1 MPTFVSR
8 VAAATVLRAS
18 QFRGALAFLLALL
31 FVSAAQAVVVR
42 GRVTNPLG
50 AVVPGAR
57 VQLIQAGQSVGAAIS
72 DGDGAFEIRIGDA
85 GRFTLLTSAGGYLPA
100 VGEDFYGGAS
110 EIVAKDVTI
119 AVNTV
124 RQQVSVT
131 ATGIPTPLP
140 QLTVP
145 VTVIPGEDL
154 ATRFDI
160 TQEMRQTPGAFLVQT
175 GQAGGV
181 TSLFVRG
188 GQSDANK
195 VTIDGVPAEDIGGR
209 FDFGTVS
216 STGVAG
222 LELNRGPNS
231 ALYGSDALASV
242 VSLATPRGIALEP
255 VLNYSGDAG
264 NLHTYRNEASVS
276 GAYRKLDYYTAFSRF
291 DTANAVANNKYHSAT
306 SSANLGYTLAE
317 RTLLRGTIRNAVSAS
332 GVPGAHDFFGISA
345 NAKEGDQDIYAQ
357 GTLDHRTLGGWH
369 NLVRYGVARKREQF
383 TTFSPVGTAVTAFGF
398 TTYFGNIV
406 KIRGA
411 NGYETS
417 GQASIAFGGTY
428 PQRYDQVSNRDE
440 LYYQTDYAIT
450 HHLTALFGFRYEN
463 ERGAFRYPVFGS
475 DQSLQRTNFQYTGQL
490 QGDIRNRVF
499 YSLGGAVEKNH
510 LYGTRGTPRLG
521 LAWVAVRPSDKTFRG
536 TRLRFD
542 VSRGVQEP
550 SLNVEFSSLYRTLLS
565 LGNTAAIAAYGVRPA
580 LAEEAR
586 TYDVGVDQNIFAKL
600 VLKAGYFH
608 SQFDHEYEFVSSGAL
623 RTYFG
628 IAKPGCTPPASSA
641 CALANFFGAY
651 TNSLTYR
658 AQGMEL
664 EMQYQPTPRIFVRG
678 GYTFLAPIV
687 QRSFSTDAL
696 RVAGS
701 TVNPLFPGVTI
712 GSTSPLAGQRPFRR
726 APNTGFLAAQY
737 TRPSF
742 TVAFRGAFAGKSDDS
757 TFLGGSTPSFDNSLL
772 LPNRNLDFG
781 YAKLD
786 LSGTYRVTS
795 HVVAFTQLEN
805 LMNNQ
810 HIGPIGFPG
819 LPLTVRAGL
828 KVRIGGD

>member
-1 MPTFVSR
+1 MYIFLR
-8 VAAATVLRAS
+8 RFAASSPLCARLCRAVLM
-18 QFRGALAFLLALL
+18 LL
-31 FVSAAQAVVVR
+31 FTLVFTSPAEAVVIR

-50 AVVPGAR
+50 VAVPGAR
-57 VQLIQAGQSVGAAIS
+57 VQVVAAGKVVAATVADA
-72 DGDGAFEIRIGDA
+72 DGNFEVRTGDA

-110 EIVAKDVTI
+110 DVVSKDVTI
-119 AVNTV
+119 AVNSV

-181 TSLFVRG
+181 TSLFMRG

-195 VTIDGVPAEDIGGR
+195 ITIDGISAEDVGGR

-242 VSLATPRGIALEP
+242 ISLSTPRGEALRP

-291 DTANAVANNKYHSAT
+291 DTSNSLPNDKYHSSTA
-306 SSANLGYTLAE
+306 AVNLGYALAS

-332 GVPGAHDFFGISA
+332 GVPNSHDFFGISA
-345 NAKEGDQDIYAQ
+345 NAKQADQDIYAQ
-357 GTLDHRTLGGWH
+357 GTLENRTLGDWH
-369 NLVRYGVARKREQF
+369 NLVRYGIARKREQF
-383 TTFSPVGTAVTAFGF
+383 TTFAPVGTPVTAFGY
-398 TTYFGNIV
+398 TTYYGNV
-406 KIRGA
+406 MTIRGA
-411 NGYETS
+411 NGYSTT
-417 GQASIAFGGTY
+417 GQASIAFGGPY
-428 PQRYDQVSNRDE
+428 PQSFDQVSNRDE
-440 LYYQTDYAIT
+440 LYYQSDYAFT
-450 HHLTALFGFRYEN
+450 RHVTGLFGFRYEN
-463 ERGAFRYPVFGS
+463 ERGAFRFPIFGS
-475 DQSLQRTNFQYTGQL
+475 DQALQRTNFQYTGQV

-499 YSLGGAVEKNH
+499 YSLGGALEKNH
-510 LYGTRGTPRLG
+510 LFGTRGTPRLG
-521 LAWVAVRPSDKTFRG
+521 IAWVAVRPSDKAFHG

-550 SLNVEFSSLYRTLLS
+550 NLNVQFSSLYGTLLDA
-565 LGNTAAIAAYGVRPA
+565 GNTAAIAQYGVHPPQA
-580 LAEEAR
+580 QEAR
-586 TYDVGVDQNIFAKL
+586 TYDVGVDQNITSKL
-600 VLKAGYFH
+600 VLKGGYFH
-608 SQFDHEYEFVSSGAL
+608 SQFDHQYEYVDAGAL
-623 RTYFG
+623 QTYFG
-628 IAKPGCTPPASSA
+628 ITGAIP
-641 CALANFFGAY
+641 NFYGAY

-664 EMQYQPTPRIFVRG
+664 ETQYQPTHRIFVRG

-687 QRSFSTDAL
+687 QRSFSSDAL
-696 RVAGS
+696 LVAGS
-701 TVNPLFPGVTI
+701 TVNPLFPGITI
-712 GSTSPLAGQRPFRR
+712 GSTSPLVGQRPFRR
-726 APNTGFLAAQY
+726 APHTGFLSAQY

-742 TVAFRGAFAGKSDDS
+742 TVAFRGAFSGKSDDS
-757 TFLGGSTPSFDNSLL
+757 TFLGGSTASFDNSLL
-772 LPNRNLDFG
+772 LPNRDLDFG

-786 LSGTYRVTS
+786 LSGTYRITS
-795 HVVAFTQLEN
+795 RVGAFTQLEN

-810 HIGPIGFPG
+810 HIGPIGYPG

-828 KVRIGGD
+828 KIRLGGD